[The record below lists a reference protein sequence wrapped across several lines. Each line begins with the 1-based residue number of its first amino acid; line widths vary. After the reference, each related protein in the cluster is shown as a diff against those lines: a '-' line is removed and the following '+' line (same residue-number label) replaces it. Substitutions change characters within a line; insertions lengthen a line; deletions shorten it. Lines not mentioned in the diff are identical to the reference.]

1 MCFLITCNLGSY
13 RCITKYAFE
22 AANKNAMDLLQNMCH
37 ISEGFNPLISTID
50 QDRISPNNI
59 NTKSREQEKRERKI

>member
-50 QDRISPNNI
+50 NI
-59 NTKSREQEKRERKI
+59 NTKSRQQEKRERKI

>member
-1 MCFLITCNLGSY
+1 
-13 RCITKYAFE
+13 
-22 AANKNAMDLLQNMCH
+22 MDLLQNMCH

-59 NTKSREQEKRERKI
+59 NTKSRKERKKNINQGIISQSTIKFSGLTSKE

>member
-1 MCFLITCNLGSY
+1 MHFKLP
-13 RCITKYAFE
+13 TKI
-22 AANKNAMDLLQNMCH
+22 AMDLLQNMCH

-59 NTKSREQEKRERKI
+59 NTKSRKERKKNINQGIIS

>member
-1 MCFLITCNLGSY
+1 
-13 RCITKYAFE
+13 
-22 AANKNAMDLLQNMCH
+22 MDLLQNMCH

-50 QDRISPNNI
+50 RISPNNI